1 VILPEV
7 NARSPVGPIKAAVI
21 RIERRHIMH
30 LAQLNIA
37 KTKYALDAPQIKE
50 FVDNLAPINNL
61 AESSDGF
68 IWRLKDESGDA
79 TNIEAFSD
87 PAIIVNMSVWDST
100 DALKN
105 FMFRTHHRDFLRRKK
120 EWFRDIPED
129 SYVLWWI
136 PIGHTPTLEE
146 ALEKLEYLRSHGD
159 TPNAFTFKS
168 NFTAVEFAACKGE
181 FILNIAKI

>member
-1 VILPEV
+1 
-7 NARSPVGPIKAAVI
+7 
-21 RIERRHIMH
+21 MH

-37 KTKYALDAPQIKE
+37 KAKYSLDAPEIKE
-50 FVDNLAPINNL
+50 FIDNLDPINQL

-79 TNIEAFSD
+79 TNIQAFDD
-87 PAIIVNMSVWDST
+87 PNIIVNMSVWDSV

-120 EWFRDIPED
+120 EWFHNIPED

-136 PIGHTPTLEE
+136 PAGHIPSIDE
-146 ALEKLEYLRSHGD
+146 AIEKLEYLRKNGD
-159 TPNAFTFKS
+159 TPQAFSFKS
-168 NFTAVEFAACKGE
+168 NFSEVD
-181 FILNIAKI
+181 FIEINT